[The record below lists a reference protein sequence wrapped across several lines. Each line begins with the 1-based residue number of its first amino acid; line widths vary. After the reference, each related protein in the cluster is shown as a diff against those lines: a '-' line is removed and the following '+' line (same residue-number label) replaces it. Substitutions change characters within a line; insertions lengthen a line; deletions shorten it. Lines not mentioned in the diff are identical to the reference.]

1 MRMSRIAIRK
11 DAAIY
16 LLISQEQKIY
26 YCDLNK
32 FFVKYG
38 EALNFLTSF
47 VGQGTNL
54 SEQFILK

>member
-26 YCDLNK
+26 YSDLNK

-38 EALNFLTSF
+38 EALNLLTSF